1 MARIT
6 LPREPAVVYG
16 ELAPAQEMVNV
27 ECNAE
32 EIGGDKAK
40 RSRSDAAMLR
50 RGKYPRE
57 AQRRVGV

>member
-6 LPREPAVVYG
+6 LPPEPAVVYG

-32 EIGGDKAK
+32 EIGGNNAK
-40 RSRSDAAMLR
+40 LTRSPAND
-50 RGKYPRE
+50 P
-57 AQRRVGV
+57 

>member
-32 EIGGDKAK
+32 VIGGYNAK
-40 RSRSDAAMLR
+40 LTRPLAN
-50 RGKYPRE
+50 GP
-57 AQRRVGV
+57 